1 MALMIQSSELEQ
13 TLKDAQANNLSGCIL
28 LSLKEGQNLQYATLN
43 FSKGNLVEA
52 ALRDLTG
59 EKALSAIVSSSFEKI
74 SVAPVPVA
82 PTDGDPG
89 LNALLGNLIK
99 EAKPEPLSVASPR
112 KTKLKVNDDD
122 DARARREALRAKLQG
137 AVLGGS
143 TPKARPVS
151 PAQPTAKATNGSNKG
166 DTSVALKAPA
176 TAAGPDTKPITL
188 AAFKND
194 KDLRALMAETAAAA
208 ILETLCEADGEDTV
222 NDIRAQLGDGKN
234 PWMFLNRCERLLKD
248 QFGEAKARELLQPA
262 YRRLR

>member
-74 SVAPVPVA
+74 SVAPAPVA
-82 PTDGDPG
+82 PTDSDPS

-99 EAKPEPLSVASPR
+99 EAKPEPPSVTSPR

-143 TPKARPVS
+143 TPKARPVP
-151 PAQPTAKATNGSNKG
+151 PAQPTVITHGSSKR

-176 TAAGPDTKPITL
+176 TAAGSDAKPITL

-208 ILETLCEADGEDTV
+208 IVETLCEADGEDTV